1 MVAINYHENL
11 DFSSVDNF
19 KNAVK
24 PDQIHKLL
32 FIDGILLLHVLSCF
46 DRFYKASQIKNWI

>member
-1 MVAINYHENL
+1 MVAINYLENL

-32 FIDGILLLHVLSCF
+32 FIDGILFIACLVLF
-46 DRFYKASQIKNWI
+46 